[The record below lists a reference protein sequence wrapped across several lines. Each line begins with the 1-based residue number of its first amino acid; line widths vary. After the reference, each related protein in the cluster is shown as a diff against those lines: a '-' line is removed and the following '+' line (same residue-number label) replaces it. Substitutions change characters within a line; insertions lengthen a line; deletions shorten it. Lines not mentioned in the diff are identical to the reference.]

1 MDEEQR
7 VSLGEVPADLVVSGG
22 RALLPGT
29 GEFAERDV
37 LVVGD
42 RVAALVEDSSDAV
55 GEDTEVLEAEGRHV
69 VPGFVDA
76 HTHLDAGQAFETI
89 YPHALAGGTTT
100 IVTEVETF
108 GFLVGAEGVR
118 EFLAATA
125 DLPVTVAGTVPAQP
139 FVDTFEPPPSDEEG
153 RERLADLLA
162 DERVVG
168 VGEIDW
174 IHVVGRD
181 SPVEALADRAHREG
195 TVVSAH
201 GAGCSGEKLAALA
214 SVVDNDHEAISA
226 DGIVER
232 VENGLH
238 AIGRTGNIRDDVEA
252 VAGAHGRV
260 DPAEL
265 SLASDGVSPR
275 AMLEDGYM
283 DAILRAAIDAG
294 VPPADAIYMVTAAPA
309 RHFGL
314 DCGALAPGKRADV
327 VVLADLEAVEV
338 ETVVAE
344 GEVVVQDG
352 EPTVGPRAH
361 DYPPEY
367 YDSVDVRLDEAR
379 FRVPD
384 PGGPV
389 RAIQNEP
396 GLVSTETSVEP
407 PVVDG
412 GLGADPADDLAKAT
426 LLNRRP
432 GGDDRGFTGFVT
444 GFGLERGAVASTRTW
459 ELPGLLVVG
468 VDDASMLRAARRLV
482 EIGGGWTVDDGES
495 VVAEFPNEVLGVCSS
510 MPVEESI
517 ERQDAVHDA
526 LRDLGCDVEAP
537 LLGLQTLTFPGVP
550 SLKMSFSGY
559 ADILR
564 REIVG
569 LAAE

>member
-1 MDEEQR
+1 MDELQR
-7 VSLGEVPADLVVSGG
+7 VSLGESPADLVVRGG
-22 RALLPGT
+22 RVLLPGT
-29 GEFAERDV
+29 GRFAERDV
-37 LVVGD
+37 LVLGD
-42 RVAALVEDSSDAV
+42 RVAALVEDGADAV
-55 GEDTEVLEAEGRHV
+55 GEDTEVVDADGRHV

-76 HTHLDAGQAFETI
+76 HTHLDARQTFETL

-100 IVTEVETF
+100 IVTEVATF
-108 GFLVGAEGVR
+108 GFLAGADGVS

-125 DLPVTVAGTVPAQP
+125 DLPVTVAATVPPQP
-139 FVDTFEPPPSDEEG
+139 FVDTFEPPPSDEED
-153 RERLADLLA
+153 RAALLDLLSH
-162 DERVVG
+162 ERVVG

-181 SPVEALADRAHREG
+181 SPVEALVERARREDE
-195 TVVSAH
+195 VVCAH

-232 VENGLH
+232 VEAGIH

-265 SLASDGVSPR
+265 SLSSDGVSPEE
-275 AMLEDGYM
+275 MLTEGYM
-283 DAILRAAIDAG
+283 DAIVRSAIDAG
-294 VPPADAIYMVTAAPA
+294 VPPTEAIYMVTAAPA

-314 DCGALAPGKRADV
+314 DCGALAPGRRADV

-338 ETVVAE
+338 ETVVAA
-344 GEVVVQDG
+344 GEVVVREG
-352 EPTVGPRAH
+352 TPTVAPRLH

-367 YDSVDVRLDEAR
+367 LDSVDVELDEGR
-379 FRVPD
+379 FRVPE

-389 RAIQNEP
+389 RAIENGP
-396 GLVSTETSVEP
+396 GLVSTETTAEP
-407 PVVDG
+407 PVANG
-412 GLGADPADDLAKAT
+412 ELSADPDLDLAKAT

-432 GGDDRGFTGFVT
+432 GGDGRGFTGFVT
-444 GFGLERGAVASTRTW
+444 GFGLERGAVATTRTW

-468 VDDASMLRAARRLV
+468 VDDAAMLRAARRLV

-495 VVAEFPNEVLGVCSS
+495 VTAEFENEVLGVCSTL
-510 MPVEESI
+510 PVEASV
-517 ERQDAVHDA
+517 ERQDAVVSA
-526 LRDLGCDVEAP
+526 LRDLGCGVDAP

-550 SLKMSFSGY
+550 ALKLTFSGY
-559 ADILR
+559 ADIR
-564 REIVG
+564 KRTVVG